1 MAGMKVEGQPR
12 LRMAPRVEDRS
23 VLDRV
28 VSELREIERRSGIE
42 RTLAIGELIL
52 AQFFAGDPAAWRDR
66 RRNKN
71 NSIRRIADRKDCPF
85 CKSALN
91 EAVAIYVAVLELPRV
106 RTFGHIGA
114 SHVASV
120 LTLEGD
126 QRLDMLE
133 RAEREQLSVREL
145 RKEVV
150 SVRRCGGE
158 RRGRP
163 PLDAASRALSE
174 LESDLRRLAV
184 TIAGLKSLQP
194 SELITRRHL
203 EEASRELACLG
214 SDLDELCRGAPQ
226 TTAPHRTSELRLGQ
240 AG

>member
-1 MAGMKVEGQPR
+1 MAGTKVEAQPCI
-12 LRMAPRVEDRS
+12 RMAPRIEDRAI
-23 VLDRV
+23 LDRV
-28 VSELREIERRSGIE
+28 VTELREIDRRSGIE

-52 AQFFAGDPAAWRDR
+52 GQFFAGDPTAWRDR

-71 NSIRRIADRKDCPF
+71 NSVRRIANREDCPF

-120 LTLEGD
+120 LKLQGE
-126 QRLDMLE
+126 QRLEMLE
-133 RAEREQLSVREL
+133 RAERERLSVREL

-150 SVRRCGGE
+150 STRRSEGE

-163 PLDAASRALSE
+163 TLDAVARALSG
-174 LESDLRRLAV
+174 LESDLRRLAATV
-184 TIAGLKSLQP
+184 AELKALRETQLVGRRRLEAATR
-194 SELITRRHL
+194 EL
-203 EEASRELACLG
+203 EGVGRELA
-214 SDLDELCRGAPQ
+214 ELCGAGPRI
-226 TTAPHRTSELRLGQ
+226 ASHRTSELRLKEQ